1 MANHASGTFEVKMV
15 PQPPDEA
22 ARDGGFGRMAIDK
35 RFRGDLEATSQG
47 QMLAAMTGVKG
58 SAGYVALE
66 RVAGTLHG
74 REGTFVLQHG
84 GTMTRGVPGLSI
96 AVVPDS
102 GTGGLAGL
110 AGLMTITVADA
121 VHSYDL
127 EYTIAEA
134 P

>member
-15 PQPPDEA
+15 PQPPGEA

-74 REGTFVLQHG
+74 RE
-84 GTMTRGVPGLSI
+84 
-96 AVVPDS
+96 A
-102 GTGGLAGL
+102 
-110 AGLMTITVADA
+110 
-121 VHSYDL
+121 
-127 EYTIAEA
+127 
-134 P
+134 